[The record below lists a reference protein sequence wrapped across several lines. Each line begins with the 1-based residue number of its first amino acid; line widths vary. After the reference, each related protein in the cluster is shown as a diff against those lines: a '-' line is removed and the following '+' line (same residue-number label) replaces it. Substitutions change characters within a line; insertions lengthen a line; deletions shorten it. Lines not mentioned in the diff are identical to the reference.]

1 MNPDAHIDPAVGIP
15 IAVAAWAL
23 LGVIKWIEA
32 RRER

>member
-1 MNPDAHIDPAVGIP
+1 MYDYADPVIMLPVAVVMWTI
-15 IAVAAWAL
+15 